1 MNRALEQFLDFAGR
15 HFNEL
20 FGKLEDLPHAHTHE
34 LIAFAVLAG
43 ASFEVALNLLQ
54 FFRRTVSFQLLDKLR
69 GGHSCRH
76 ITSFPWHA
84 SGESDPSDPLAD
96 DGLKSRLPGLD
107 VFSNA
112 ECHETAIL
120 GEPL

>member
-1 MNRALEQFLDFAGR
+1 MNRALEQFLDLAGR

-20 FGKLEDLPHAHTHE
+20 FGELEDLPHAHTHE

-43 ASFEVALNLLQ
+43 AGFEVALNLLQ

-76 ITSFPWHA
+76 ITSFPWHTP
-84 SGESDPSDPLAD
+84 GESDPSDPLAD
-96 DGLKSRLPGLD
+96 DGLKRCPLSLD
-107 VFSNA
+107 VFSDA